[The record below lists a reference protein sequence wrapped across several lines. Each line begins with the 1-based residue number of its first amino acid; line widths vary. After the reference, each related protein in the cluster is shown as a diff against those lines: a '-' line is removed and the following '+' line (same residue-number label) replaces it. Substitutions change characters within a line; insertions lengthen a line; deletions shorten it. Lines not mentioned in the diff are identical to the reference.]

1 MTSLSLLEI
10 AVLHINCLCH
20 TVFLKCGWNAL
31 TIGCNHL
38 RSQILNKYFPWEDIC
53 DLLVYNEKLDLN
65 SFHPYIHMHALR
77 LTLQSFSYL
86 VKVILIVQTVDAAVF
101 TVPLNPKT
109 QQPALIGWNS
119 LTG

>member
-65 SFHPYIHMHALR
+65 SFHPYTHTCIEVNTAILFISC
-77 LTLQSFSYL
+77 QSHF
-86 VKVILIVQTVDAAVF
+86 
-101 TVPLNPKT
+101 
-109 QQPALIGWNS
+109 NS
-119 LTG
+119 SDC